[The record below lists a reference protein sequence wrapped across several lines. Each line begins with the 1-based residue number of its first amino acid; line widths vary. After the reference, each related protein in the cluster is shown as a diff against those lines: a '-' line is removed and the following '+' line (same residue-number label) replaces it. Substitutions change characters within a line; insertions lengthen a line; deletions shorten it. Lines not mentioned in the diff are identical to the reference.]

1 LEQRALGAYLGLAIG
16 DALGAT
22 TEFLTPQ
29 EIREKYGVHKK
40 ILGGGWLHL
49 KPGQVTDDTGMSL
62 ALGQSILAQGGVHA
76 VPVARAFSDWMRTK
90 PVDIGHTVRRGIVHF
105 RDSGVPCVPENEF
118 DAGNG
123 ACMRAL
129 PVAIAYWNA
138 PHERL
143 LEASRTQSHV
153 THNNPQADAGTEAV
167 LRMLVAAFRGEPPAT
182 LHDIALELVAQ
193 QRAYRFDRR
202 PVENPSGWMVETLQ
216 AVFQAFFAHDNLE
229 TILIDVVNRGGD
241 ADTTGAIAGMLA
253 GACHG
258 VDAIPRRWLRA
269 LDREVRTA
277 CEDQALALLELA
289 RTADWGRGCS
299 VEEKYHYAGCA
310 GPSDVH
316 QSETP

>member
-1 LEQRALGAYLGLAIG
+1 
-16 DALGAT
+16 
-22 TEFLTPQ
+22 
-29 EIREKYGVHKK
+29 
-40 ILGGGWLHL
+40 
-49 KPGQVTDDTGMSL
+49 
-62 ALGQSILAQGGVHA
+62 
-76 VPVARAFSDWMRTK
+76 
-90 PVDIGHTVRRGIVHF
+90 
-105 RDSGVPCVPENEF
+105 
-118 DAGNG
+118 
-123 ACMRAL
+123 
-129 PVAIAYWNA
+129 
-138 PHERL
+138 
-143 LEASRTQSHV
+143 
-153 THNNPQADAGTEAV
+153 
-167 LRMLVAAFRGEPPAT
+167 
-182 LHDIALELVAQ
+182 
-193 QRAYRFDRR
+193 
-202 PVENPSGWMVETLQ
+202 MVETLQ